1 MGGFFGYL
9 EDNKIGI
16 FVFIACLFS
25 IMFLVKWFASIFGL
39 GRYSKNHG
47 NSTGTENTASE
58 YTSIGYIF
66 ADLAV
71 KIINDFRHLL
81 ALIIVGI
88 FGLTLAYVLYTT
100 TKTDLNDSL
109 QAVIA
114 AFGGI
119 VGTIIGYYF
128 GESAAKGTA
137 GTPASP
143 LPETIDEEIIQN
155 PPNEPDNSGPV
166 STQGMRRVRRPPIAP
181 DNHSPDEQ
189 RTDEPND

>member
-1 MGGFFGYL
+1 MGNFFSYL

-16 FVFIACLFS
+16 FVFIVCLFS
-25 IMFLVKWFASIFGL
+25 IMLLIKWFASIFGL
-39 GRYSKNHG
+39 GRYQKNQG
-47 NSTGTENTASE
+47 NSTYTENTASE

-100 TKTDLNDSL
+100 ADTDLNDSL

-128 GESAAKGTA
+128 GESAAKGATGNQA
-137 GTPASP
+137 PP
-143 LPETIDEEIIQN
+143 LPETIDEEIVQS
-155 PPNEPDNSGPV
+155 PPNERDSSDSPNTQDMHQVQPHTIEPDN
-166 STQGMRRVRRPPIAP
+166 Q
-181 DNHSPDEQ
+181 SPDEPN
-189 RTDEPND
+189 TGKPND

>member
-1 MGGFFGYL
+1 MGDFFGYL

-16 FVFIACLFS
+16 FVFIVCLFS
-25 IMFLVKWFASIFGL
+25 IMFLVKWFASIFCL
-39 GRYSKNHG
+39 GRYRKNHG
-47 NSTGTENTASE
+47 NSTGIENTASE

-81 ALIIVGI
+81 ALVIVGI

-100 TKTDLNDSL
+100 TATDLNDSL

-128 GESAAKGTA
+128 GESAAKGAA
-137 GTPASP
+137 GNPVSP
-143 LPETIDEEIIQN
+143 LPEEIDEEIVQN
-155 PPNEPDNSGPV
+155 PPNGTDDADTIGA
-166 STQGMRRVRRPPIAP
+166 QGMHQVHRPPT
-181 DNHSPDEQ
+181 NQSPKEQ
-189 RTDEPND
+189 KTGETND